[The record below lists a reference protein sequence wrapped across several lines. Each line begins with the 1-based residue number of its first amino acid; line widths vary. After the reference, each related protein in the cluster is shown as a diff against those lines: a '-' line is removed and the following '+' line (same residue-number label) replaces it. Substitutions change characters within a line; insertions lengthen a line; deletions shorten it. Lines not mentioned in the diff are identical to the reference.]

1 MTGLESISGASFAQ
15 GAATH
20 GGGAGEAKAG
30 PDGLTDEERQQIQA
44 LKQRDQEVRA
54 HERAHQSAAGSYSG
68 GASYSFTRGP
78 DGKQYAVGGEVK
90 IDASPVSGN
99 PKATISKMET
109 VIRAALAPA
118 QPSAQ
123 DHKVAAQAQA
133 TKAKAQIELHQKK
146 EKEGVA
152 SEDVDAADVSPAAQS
167 ASDAYVA
174 VADALTRGASGIVN
188 LVA

>member
-1 MTGLESISGASFAQ
+1 MIGLEGIGGASIAQ
-15 GAATH
+15 GLGAYGGSA
-20 GGGAGEAKAG
+20 GGAKAD
-30 PDGLTDEERQQIQA
+30 PDGLTDEERQQIQE

-54 HERAHQSAAGSYSG
+54 HERAHQSAAGSYGG
-68 GASYSFTRGP
+68 GASYTFTRGP
-78 DGKQYAVGGEVK
+78 DGRQYAVGGEVQ

-99 PKATISKMET
+99 PKATIAKMET

-133 TKAKAQIELHQKK
+133 AKAKAQIELQQKK
-146 EKEGVA
+146 DEEEGG
-152 SEDVDAADVSPAAQS
+152 DNGG
-167 ASDAYVA
+167 ASDASPVA
-174 VADALTRGASGIVN
+174 QAARDAYEIVADALTRGASGIVN